1 MLSLLINDNSEEALY
16 EIQTSDSSRSN
27 SSYEEVTLCPNN
39 CNIITKD
46 QSLEELLF
54 DIIEGIEELDIETQ
68 CLHKL
73 KNVLLKDKVA
83 EWGIQPFSLEQV
95 LETYEG

>member
-16 EIQTSDSSRSN
+16 EIQTSDSSCSN
-27 SSYEEVTLCPNN
+27 SSDEEATLYPNN
-39 CNIITKD
+39 CNIIAKD

-54 DIIEGIEELDIETQ
+54 DVIERIEESDIRTQ

-83 EWGIQPFSLEQV
+83 E
-95 LETYEG
+95 